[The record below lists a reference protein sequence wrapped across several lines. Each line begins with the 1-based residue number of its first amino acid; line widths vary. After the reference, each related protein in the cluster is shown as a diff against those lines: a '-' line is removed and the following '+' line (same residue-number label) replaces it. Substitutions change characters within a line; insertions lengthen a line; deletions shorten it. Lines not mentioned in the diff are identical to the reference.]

1 MTREEK
7 FTKATTLALSFLWNE
22 HRAVCRHFA
31 AFLISVDKHT
41 DADFSNKA
49 IYFIK
54 RLTMNASTLRM
65 NAHYFNKYV
74 DGDINK
80 VTQDAAFML
89 AQETIEMVK
98 KFAGST
104 NKQDQ
109 LNEYIDALMELEPY
123 KTHESAEDDY
133 YHIEKQHIRFI
144 YEFGESYLAASSR
157 ELSAE
162 NMRYMYIAT
171 CGSFS
176 VFYRA
181 AVEKLQLPTR
191 NIDTVKGVYKQVQ
204 NILSAQNKRDI
215 EFVLGSLVNPSA
227 DA

>member
-41 DADFSNKA
+41 DADFSDKA

-54 RLTMNASTLRM
+54 RLTMNASMLRM
-65 NAHYFNKYV
+65 NAYYFNKYV
-74 DGDINK
+74 DGDISN

-98 KFAGST
+98 EFAGTTS
-104 NKQDQ
+104 KQEE
-109 LNEYIDALMELEPY
+109 LNEYIDLLMELEPY